1 MRKCWEN
8 FFFCTKRKHKYLLQ
22 KKIVGHR
29 YLESADFAGNGMA
42 EYDVAGMAV
51 PAMSSDFVDFT
62 LPSITIRK
70 EFPETFIWTDLKN
83 GR

>member
-1 MRKCWEN
+1 
-8 FFFCTKRKHKYLLQ
+8 
-22 KKIVGHR
+22 
-29 YLESADFAGNGMA
+29 MA
-42 EYDVAGMAV
+42 EYDAAGMAV